1 MHCEMG
7 SIAARTPSASPPLLP
22 PALALLP
29 RASLPPSILP
39 AAPTG
44 QRPPA
49 PPMPKHASRLGLML
63 GLTPRPP
70 PACSLPDDRPR
81 QRSAPMAHREL
92 ASVPGHHCPRTCAAP
107 RSSSH
112 SSAPALAPPA
122 LHLPRPTGP
131 PSHPL
136 DLPSI
141 RPRRRRPAPPRDLPR
156 PRPRLPALAF
166 STAAPRSSPGRA
178 RMGWPRAT
186 VPPVQR
192 RRRRAT
198 TPAAQPRDAPTRRPA
213 HRLSHGLSGPRR
225 PPLARANA
233 PVSEDDPRG
242 EGFAPNVGRL
252 LWSIHLT
259 SPTGSRS
266 GCAEDR
272 CGRSLAT
279 PSHA

>member
-7 SIAARTPSASPPLLP
+7 SIAARTQSASPFS
-22 PALALLP
+22 PAAGP
-29 RASLPPSILP
+29 RATPAGVPPPPRVFS
-39 AAPTG
+39 
-44 QRPPA
+44 RPRQLA
-49 PPMPKHASRLGLML
+49 NA
-63 GLTPRPP
+63 PRPP
-70 PACSLPDDRPR
+70 PPCSLPDDRPR

-92 ASVPGHHCPRTCAAP
+92 ASVPGHHCPRTRAAP
-107 RSSSH
+107 RSSSLLLPFVRPR
-112 SSAPALAPPA
+112 ARPPA

-141 RPRRRRPAPPRDLPR
+141 RPRRRRPAPPRDPPR

-213 HRLSHGLSGPRR
+213 HRLSHRLSGPRR

-233 PVSEDDPRG
+233 PVSEDDPPG
-242 EGFAPNVGRL
+242 EGFAPDVGRL